1 MNQIIA
7 VALGG
12 ACGAVVRFLVA
23 SGIYQWLGRG
33 FPYGTLVVNVLGSF
47 LIGLLTESLILQ
59 RVALTLD
66 YRAAIL
72 VGFIGAFTTFST
84 FSLETFYLIEQGNL
98 TRAGM
103 NILVSVS
110 VCLLAV
116 WLGLLC
122 GRALFYYGD
131 GLITWGGGSIPYALM
146 VINLIGALLIGLV
159 SAVLLQK
166 VELSMEYR
174 VIILVIMIGAYLT
187 LSGLYLILYLLE
199 HGVSVETNVNQMLSI
214 FIGNGLASIFVIW
227 LGLLLGKQT

>member
-12 ACGAVVRFLVA
+12 ACGAVVRFLVS

-33 FPYGTLVVNVLGSF
+33 FPYGTLVVNIIGSF

-110 VCLLAV
+110 TCLLAV

-122 GRALFYYGD
+122 GRALFHYGNGMIVWGD
-131 GLITWGGGSIPYALM
+131 GAIPYALM
-146 VINLIGALLIGLV
+146 IINVIGALLIGLV

-166 VELSMEYR
+166 IELSMEYR
-174 VIILVIMIGAYLT
+174 VIIMVIMIGAYLT
-187 LSGLYLILYLLE
+187 LSGLYLILYLIE
-199 HGVSVETNVNQMLSI
+199 HGVSVNTNVNLILSI
-214 FIGNGLASIFVIW
+214 FIGNGLTSIFVIW
-227 LGLLLGKQT
+227 LGLQIGKQA